1 MQRALSSV
9 RRAVIG
15 PSGWRFFSF
24 WLALAVTNLGTWA
37 GVVALQLEMLDL
49 TGDQAYVS
57 AVVVAEY
64 LPAVVLGTVLG
75 HLLDR
80 VPPRSGLAACELLAA
95 AAWAL
100 MVVAGHAGTIVAL
113 ALICG
118 VTTGIFKIVS
128 TAVVPMLVDDE
139 DLDAAN
145 GAILSAQ
152 TLTNVAGVALGGAL
166 VGLTSAQR
174 RADAERGDVRDLR
187 CRPAGVQPRAA
198 PRAAV
203 ARGEAQRQPR
213 LAARAASSARRRC
226 LGTPLLRMVVF
237 SLPVASVGLGIV
249 IAAAVPT
256 LRDTYG
262 ASNLQTGGIMAL
274 DALGIAIGTALPARY
289 VGYLAGLG
297 LLAIGWGGFGIAP
310 DLWLAGP
317 LSIIGG
323 IGNGIVIVRFR
334 TMMQRET
341 PPHERASTIGFAYA
355 VTFGMIVVGQIAV
368 VPLVG
373 HASVSARRSRSRARS
388 SRAADWSRRCAGRAR
403 RWRRRSGAGGGSG
416 HLPRP
421 CTIIMIMTSKNRMT
435 ASAGVSTST
444 A

>member
-1 MQRALSSV
+1 MLRALTSV
-9 RRAVIG
+9 RRAVVG
-15 PSGWRFFSF
+15 PPGWRFFSF

-64 LPAVVLGTVLG
+64 APAVVLGTVLG

-80 VPPRSGLAACELLAA
+80 VPPRAGLAACELLAA

-100 MVVAGHAGTIVAL
+100 MVTTGHAGTIVAL
-113 ALICG
+113 ALVCG

-128 TAVVPMLVDDE
+128 TAVVPMLVEDV

-166 VGLTSAQR
+166 VGLTSTH
-174 RADAERGDVRDLR
+174 DVLLLN
-187 CRPAGVQPRAA
+187 AVTFVVSGGVLLAFSRVPKHA
-198 PRAAV
+198 PRSPDAKIS
-203 ARGEAQRQPR
+203 GS
-213 LAARAASSARRRC
+213 RAWLKRCVVGARRC
-226 LGTPLLRMVVF
+226 FGTPMLRMVVF
-237 SLPVASVGLGIV
+237 SLPIASVALGIV
-249 IAAAVPT
+249 IAAAVPM

-262 ASNLQTGGIMAL
+262 ASNLEVGGIMAL
-274 DALGIAIGTALPARY
+274 DAVGIAIGTSLPARY
-289 VGYLAGLG
+289 AGYLAGMG
-297 LLAIGWGGFGIAP
+297 ALAIGWGGFGIAP

-317 LSIIGG
+317 LSIVGG

-355 VTFGMIVVGQIAV
+355 ATFSMIVAGQIAV
-368 VPLVG
+368 VPLVNLLG
-373 HASVSARRSRSRARS
+373 QRATFTAAGTVFAVGGLIAALTWPARA
-388 SRAADWSRRCAGRAR
+388 RAADPALAEVPDGSPVHAR
-403 RWRRRSGAGGGSG
+403 
-416 HLPRP
+416 
-421 CTIIMIMTSKNRMT
+421 
-435 ASAGVSTST
+435 
-444 A
+444 

>member
-1 MQRALSSV
+1 MRALSSV

-15 PSGWRFFSF
+15 PPGWRFSSF

-37 GVVALQLEMLDL
+37 GVVALQLRVLDL

-57 AVVVAEY
+57 AIVVAEY
-64 LPAVVLGTVLG
+64 LPAVVLGTILG

-100 MVVAGHAGTIVAL
+100 MTTTGRAGTIVAL

-128 TAVVPMLVDDE
+128 TAVVPMLVDDKE
-139 DLDAAN
+139 LDAAN
-145 GAILSAQ
+145 GSILKVQ
-152 TLTNVAGVALGGAL
+152 TLTNIAGVAVGGAL
-166 VGLTSAQR
+166 VGLTSANVVLLLNAVTFVLSGALLLAFSR
-174 RADAERGDVRDLR
+174 VPRKAPKSPEAKLAGSRAWL
-187 CRPAGVQPRAA
+187 
-198 PRAAV
+198 
-203 ARGEAQRQPR
+203 ARSLVGA
-213 LAARAASSARRRC
+213 RRC
-226 LGTPLLRMVVF
+226 LQTPALRMIIF
-237 SLPVASVGLGIV
+237 SLPVASVALGIS

-274 DALGIAIGTALPARY
+274 DALGIVIGTSLPARY
-289 VGYLAGLG
+289 AGYLSGMA

-310 DLWLAGP
+310 DLWIAGP
-317 LSIIGG
+317 LSVIGG
-323 IGNGIVIVRFR
+323 MGNGVVIVRFR

-355 VTFGMIVVGQIAV
+355 VTFSMIVAGQIAV
-368 VPLVG
+368 VPLSNVLG
-373 HASVSARRSRSRARS
+373 QRATFTTAGTIFALGGVVAALCWPSRVLEPARIEAVAEASPVTAR
-388 SRAADWSRRCAGRAR
+388 
-403 RWRRRSGAGGGSG
+403 
-416 HLPRP
+416 
-421 CTIIMIMTSKNRMT
+421 
-435 ASAGVSTST
+435 
-444 A
+444 

>member
-9 RRAVIG
+9 RQAVIG

-37 GVVALQLEMLDL
+37 GVVALQLRILDL

-57 AVVVAEY
+57 AIVVAEY

-80 VPPRSGLAACELLAA
+80 VPPRSGLAACELMAA

-100 MVVAGHAGTIVAL
+100 MAATGRAGTIVAL

-128 TAVVPMLVDDE
+128 TAVVPMLVDDDE
-139 DLDAAN
+139 LDAAN
-145 GAILSAQ
+145 GSILKVQ
-152 TLTNVAGVALGGAL
+152 TLTNIAGVALGGAL
-166 VGLTSAQR
+166 VGLTSANVVLLLNGVTFVMSGALLLAFSRVPR
-174 RADAERGDVRDLR
+174 RAPQSPE
-187 CRPAGVQPRAA
+187 
-198 PRAAV
+198 
-203 ARGEAQRQPR
+203 PR
-213 LAARAASSARRRC
+213 LAGSRAWLARSLVGARRC
-226 LGTPLLRMVVF
+226 LQTPALRMIIF
-237 SLPVASVGLGIV
+237 SLPVASVALGIS

-256 LRDTYG
+256 LRDTYH

-274 DALGIAIGTALPARY
+274 DALGIVIGTSLPARY
-289 VGYLAGLG
+289 AGYLSGLA

-310 DLWLAGP
+310 DLWIAGP
-317 LSIIGG
+317 LSVIGG
-323 IGNGIVIVRFR
+323 MGNGVVIVRFR

-355 VTFGMIVVGQIAV
+355 VTFSMIVAGQVAV
-368 VPLVG
+368 VPLTKVLG
-373 HASVSARRSRSRARS
+373 QRATFTTSGTIFALGGVVAALCWPSRALQPMP
-388 SRAADWSRRCAGRAR
+388 AR
-403 RWRRRSGAGGGSG
+403 LEAVTDAS
-416 HLPRP
+416 PV
-421 CTIIMIMTSKNRMT
+421 T
-435 ASAGVSTST
+435 AR
-444 A
+444 